1 VLLMLSLCA
10 TTLQADESEHWCETT
25 SPTFQL
31 ISNLPADAQAD
42 LVTSLARFEAVAEPF
57 LPGDPVT
64 RRGSLKLVV
73 FRQRGEFLE
82 LTGKRQF
89 AGYMQ
94 PSLQT
99 NRLLIGPVQG
109 SLTETA
115 LHEYTHYLLRN
126 RTGVSLPIWFDEGL
140 ATLLG
145 HTELDAGQVVA
156 GTLPVRRL
164 EGRLAYRVQSRSPQQ
179 KLTRTINANS
189 LESFSGERINEFY
202 DLSWLLSH
210 YLYFGV
216 YSDELAAGR
225 IRNSGLTRFLQA
237 GDQTLF
243 EHLDLRPTQL
253 VRRLEKH
260 LRSWDRPAPKTLPE
274 SVSPSIGFRC
284 LTALERDLELARA
297 IHVQNPATARRLL
310 APHAAVDSE
319 LSRAALAELN
329 IVRARTEIAADA
341 HDVAE
346 QLIEEA
352 LTLSPGNA
360 EAMVIAADLT
370 VGDCLFGRKQA
381 CQERWQTAA
390 ALYRSALRQDPG
402 RYDGILGIGLARL
415 HAGQPGD
422 AVNYLRVAYERVP
435 WASVVNYFLGES
447 YRQVGDSRAR
457 IYLQNARNWAGTD
470 LWRRLAEESLRLEAE
485 SRSGVATLS
494 R

>member
-1 VLLMLSLCA
+1 MLSLCSTA
-10 TTLQADESEHWCETT
+10 LQAAESEPWCETT

-31 ISNLPADAQAD
+31 ISNLPADEQAD

-57 LPGDPVT
+57 LPGDPVA
-64 RRGSLKLVV
+64 RRGSLKMVV

-145 HTELDAGQVVA
+145 HTEFDAGGAVA

-164 EGRLAYRVQSRSPQQ
+164 EDHLTYRAQSRNPQQ
-179 KLTRTINANS
+179 KLLRTINTAT
-189 LESFSGERINEFY
+189 LERLSGERIYEFY

-210 YLYFGV
+210 YLYFEV
-216 YSDELAAGR
+216 YSKELAAGR
-225 IRNSGLTRFLQA
+225 IRDSGLTRFLQA

-243 EHLDLRPTQL
+243 EHLDLRPNQL
-253 VRRLEKH
+253 VRRLEKP
-260 LRSWDRPAPKTLPE
+260 LRIRDRPTPTTLPE
-274 SVSPSIGFRC
+274 PVSPSIGFRC

-297 IHVQNPATARRLL
+297 IHVQNPTMARRLL
-310 APHAAVDSE
+310 APHAAADSE
-319 LSRAALAELN
+319 LSQTALTELN
-329 IVRARTEIAADA
+329 IVRARTEIAADG

-346 QLIEEA
+346 WLIEEA
-352 LTLSPGNA
+352 RTLSPGNA
-360 EAMVIAADLT
+360 EAMVIAADLA
-370 VGDCLFGRKQA
+370 VSDCLFDRKQT

-390 ALYRSALRQDPG
+390 ALYRTALRQDPG
-402 RYDGILGIGLARL
+402 RYDGILGMGLARL

-447 YRQVGDSRAR
+447 YRQGGDSRAR
-457 IYLQNARNWAGTD
+457 IYLQNARNWADTD
-470 LWRRLAEESLRLEAE
+470 LWRRLADESLRLEAE
-485 SRSGVATLS
+485 SRNAVATLN